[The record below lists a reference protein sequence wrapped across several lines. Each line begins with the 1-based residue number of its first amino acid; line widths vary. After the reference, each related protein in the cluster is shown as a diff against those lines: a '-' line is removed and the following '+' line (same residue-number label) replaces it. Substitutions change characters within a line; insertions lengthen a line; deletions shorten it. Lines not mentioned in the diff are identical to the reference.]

1 MESNIREQ
9 REGLRI
15 QTTVCDRQIAT
26 EIASDFSIPDYQPEI
41 KRILRVSA
49 TVTPADRYIGVGNAE
64 FSGNVDYNILY
75 VANDGAL
82 YSTVQ
87 SEAYQFSTPLEL
99 NSEIELNEGFVCD
112 VESVSDMAV
121 GRLLAP
127 RKFSVKCRLRSRVRI
142 YGTQY
147 RDVSLSGSNP
157 DVIERLC
164 GNAMCARIFCG
175 VSEPFSL
182 GDDVLC
188 DAQAGNLRVIGGEGR
203 VFVTEASAGSGV
215 VNCRGEV
222 ALKLLCCQDGDA
234 VLPTP
239 IYRRIPFTQSVP
251 VEGVEINCDA
261 TAEGICRDLQ
271 MTVEDGR
278 IVCEVSVYL
287 TVRAQRNEQVGFV
300 RDLYSTAVAS
310 EASYTSC
317 ACLRAL
323 KCINGNFSI
332 GTAIPLSEV
341 GIKGGASLIDF
352 SLTPML
358 TDVEWESG
366 KYRLAGK
373 ARCQAVLTENGEL
386 SVQEFEIPFRYE
398 CDGTGDQVIDYNAT
412 VDLISCRARV
422 DGERIGVDAEL
433 TVGISTRGESRFRM
447 LSQAK
452 FGEAVAHRDAVYTI
466 CYPAREDTLWSVAKR
481 YHRSVDVISE
491 INSLAGAPAADSP
504 ESLAGVRYLLV

>member
-1 MESNIREQ
+1 MESNIKEP

-15 QTTVCDRQIAT
+15 QTAVCDRQIAT

-41 KRILRVSA
+41 KRILRVNA

-75 VANDGAL
+75 VGNDGAL
-82 YSTVQ
+82 YCTLQ
-87 SEAYQFSTPLEL
+87 SEQYQFSVPLEL

-112 VESVSDMAV
+112 VESIPDMAV

-127 RKFSVKCRLRSRVRI
+127 RKFSVKCRLRSHVRI

-147 RDVSLSGSNP
+147 REVSLSGADTASL
-157 DVIERLC
+157 ERLC
-164 GNAMCARIFCG
+164 GSAACARVFCG
-175 VSEPFSL
+175 VGEPFSL

-188 DAQAGNLRVIGGEGR
+188 DAQAGNLRVIGGEGH
-203 VFVTEASAGSGV
+203 VFITEASAGSGL

-251 VEGVEINCDA
+251 LDGVEINCDA

-278 IVCEVSVYL
+278 IICEVSVYL
-287 TVRAQRNEQVGFV
+287 TVRAQRNEQVRFV
-300 RDLYSTAVAS
+300 RDLYSTQAAS
-310 EASYTSC
+310 EASYVSC
-317 ACLRAL
+317 SCQRAI

-332 GTAIPLSEV
+332 GTAIPLSEA
-341 GIKGGASLIDF
+341 GIRSGASLVDF
-352 SLTPML
+352 SLTPTL
-358 TDVEWESG
+358 TDVEFEGG
-366 KYRLAGK
+366 KYRLLGK
-373 ARCQAVLTENGEL
+373 ARCQAVMTENGEL
-386 SVQEFEIPFRYE
+386 SVQEFELPFRYE
-398 CDGTGDQVIDYNAT
+398 CDGTPERVADYNAS

-433 TVGISTRGESRFRM
+433 TVCLSTRGEGHFQM
-447 LSQAK
+447 LSQAR
-452 FGEAVAHRDAVYTI
+452 FGDAVHQRGAVYTV
-466 CYPAREDTLWSVAKR
+466 CYPSREDTLWSVAKR
-481 YHRSVDVISE
+481 YHQSVDTISE
-491 INSLAGAPAADSP
+491 VNSLAGAPAADSP
-504 ESLAGVRYLLV
+504 ESLAGVKYLLV